1 MEKLRVVAYTRI
13 STSKEVQMTSK
24 ESQEIFYR
32 DYIENNDEWEFCG
45 IYGDTMSGTKLN
57 RPDFDRLMLKCG
69 IEVIKTDEEF
79 IVRKLKKETE
89 VDLIICKST
98 SRFCRNIN
106 GVALLNALKEKKV
119 YVFFE
124 AIGKSTKEIEDE
136 MMIHMLLSIDDNY
149 SKSLS
154 KSARWGYVQAIEK
167 RHQIYGGHTL
177 YGYHCIKKDGQNY
190 LVPIS
195 DEYVKIVNQIYNWYL
210 EGFGFRKIAD
220 KLNEL
225 GYQSTI
231 KRNGTYA
238 QIGKHGVKRIIT
250 NERYMGYNQ
259 IPIRQQEDF
268 NKIGKIERKEG
279 NYRIEK
285 SEFITPM
292 VSEELWHKAN
302 DKLKSKPLTKKNK
315 GVKGKTSKYAKYL
328 LCANC
333 YHSMIVADGFKGK
346 KLYVCSQK
354 RKYTAKACCLPYVSE
369 QFLDDYIENLLNTSF
384 VVDEIARKNIF
395 LFRANNLKITLMK
408 TFFETDNSERISY
421 LTEQIAERNKQQT
434 NLMLQHSQTP
444 NLQVALSNALQKLQG
459 EIDNYQKEL
468 DIINLTVSNL
478 KEEVL
483 KIDKIINELEN
494 CNLENINTPEDLL
507 KQIDIIRVFPRQP
520 ERTKQQQMNDVYFDY
535 STKFQSL
542 VEETFYLGTDQI
554 KLEASSSFD
563 LDKGFSKEET
573 QELLERYSRL

>member
-13 STSKEVQMTSK
+13 STSKEAQQTSK
-24 ESQEIFYR
+24 ESQEAFYR
-32 DYIENNDEWEFCG
+32 GYIQNNAEWEFCG

-79 IVRKLKKETE
+79 TVRKLKKETE

-98 SRFCRNIN
+98 SRFCRNMN

-119 YVFFE
+119 YVLFE
-124 AIGKSTKEIEDE
+124 SIGKSTKDIEDE
-136 MMIHMLLSIDDNY
+136 MMINMLLSIDDNY

-154 KSARWGYVQAIEK
+154 KSARWGYIRAIEE
-167 RHQIYGGHTL
+167 RHQVYGGHTL
-177 YGYHCIKKDGQNY
+177 YGYTCVKNGGQNY
-190 LVPIS
+190 LVPIN
-195 DEYVKIVNQIYNWYL
+195 DEYVKIVNQIFNWYL
-210 EGFGFRKIAD
+210 EDFGFRRIAD
-220 KLNEL
+220 KLDEA
-225 GYQSTI
+225 GFKSTV
-231 KRNGTYA
+231 KRNGSYA
-238 QIGKHGVKRIIT
+238 PIGKHGVKRIIT

-259 IPIRQQEDF
+259 IPIRKQEDF
-268 NKIGKIERKEG
+268 NKLGKIERKEG

-302 DKLKSKPLTKKNK
+302 DKLNNKPLTKKNK

-333 YHSMIVADGFKGK
+333 YHSMIVAEGFKGK

-354 RKYTAKACCLPYVSE
+354 RKYTAKVCCLPYVSE

-384 VVDEIARKNIF
+384 VSDEIARKSTF
-395 LFRANNLKITLMK
+395 LYRAKNLKIALIK
-408 TFFETDNSERISY
+408 TFFETDNSERISF
-421 LTEQIAERNKQQT
+421 LTEEIKRQRKRQT
-434 NLMLQHSQTP
+434 NLMLKHADNP
-444 NLQVALSNALQKLQG
+444 NFDPAVQDALDALQ
-459 EIDNYQKEL
+459 EAINSYQKEL
-468 DIINLTVSNL
+468 DKINLTVANL

-483 KIDKIINELEN
+483 KIDNIIDNLEN
-494 CNLENINTPEDLL
+494 CNLENISTPEDLL
-507 KQIDIIRVFPRQP
+507 KQIEIIRVFPKQP
-520 ERTKQQQMNDVYFDY
+520 ERTKQQIMNDVYFDY

-542 VEETFYLGTDQI
+542 VEEAFYLGTDAI
-554 KLEASSSFD
+554 KLEADTS
-563 LDKGFSKEET
+563 LDIDRGFSQEET
-573 QELLERYSRL
+573 RELMERYSLL